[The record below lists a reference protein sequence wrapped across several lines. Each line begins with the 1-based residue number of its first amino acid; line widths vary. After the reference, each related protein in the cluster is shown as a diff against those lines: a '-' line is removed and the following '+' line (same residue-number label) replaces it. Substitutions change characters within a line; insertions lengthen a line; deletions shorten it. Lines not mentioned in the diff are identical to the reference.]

1 MWVARRPPGFGFVEM
16 EDRQDAE
23 EAVRLFLKVFFEMV
37 LKSFQVRMLDGAKI
51 VGTRIK
57 VRVIYNC
64 VIDTFLGANE

>member
-23 EAVRLFLKVFFEMV
+23 EAVRIFFFETV

-57 VRVIYNC
+57 VRVVYNC

>member
-1 MWVARRPPGFGFVEM
+1 M

-57 VRVIYNC
+57 VRVVYNC
-64 VIDTFLGANE
+64 IA

>member
-1 MWVARRPPGFGFVEM
+1 MGRQKTPWIWLRRDGGSPGCRGGGEIIS
-16 EDRQDAE
+16 
-23 EAVRLFLKVFFEMV
+23 KSFFEMV

-57 VRVIYNC
+57 VRVVSNC